1 MNAQLSSPGTGPL
14 DRSPFD
20 IDDGETYAGWRDWK
34 LGCHPASPA
43 ELAVEVADPF
53 NLTESEH
60 AALLDRI
67 RRANT
72 ALYVSDPVDADTG
85 KDLIRAVGSQFG
97 LNQLDANMLADD
109 DGVTPLTV
117 MEDGRRPRYIPY
129 TNRPISWHTD
139 GYYNTMDRQDRSLLL
154 YCVQDAAEGGENAVL
169 DHEIAYILLRE
180 ENPDF
185 IRALMHPHAM
195 TIPANVEE
203 NVEIRSART
212 GPVFSVDPLDG
223 TLHMRYTA
231 RKRNIEWRDDSVTH
245 DAVAFIERLTNGDS
259 PYLFRHRM
267 TPGQGLVSTN
277 VLHDRSGFNDSPEMG
292 IKRLL
297 YRARYFDR
305 IAGTTIGEV
314 WPG

>member
-1 MNAQLSSPGTGPL
+1 M
-14 DRSPFD
+14 
-20 IDDGETYAGWRDWK
+20 
-34 LGCHPASPA
+34 
-43 ELAVEVADPF
+43 
-53 NLTESEH
+53 
-60 AALLDRI
+60 
-67 RRANT
+67 

-154 YCVQDAAEGGENAVL
+154 YCVQDA
-169 DHEIAYILLRE
+169 
-180 ENPDF
+180 
-185 IRALMHPHAM
+185 
-195 TIPANVEE
+195 
-203 NVEIRSART
+203 
-212 GPVFSVDPLDG
+212 
-223 TLHMRYTA
+223 
-231 RKRNIEWRDDSVTH
+231 
-245 DAVAFIERLTNGDS
+245 VAFIERLTNGDS

>member
-1 MNAQLSSPGTGPL
+1 MNEQLKAPVAGRR
-14 DRSPFD
+14 DRNPFD
-20 IDDGETYAGWRDWK
+20 VDDNEAYAQWRDWK
-34 LGCHPASPA
+34 LGCHPASA
-43 ELAVEVADPF
+43 SELAVEVEDPF
-53 NLTESEH
+53 NLSKSEH

-67 RRANT
+67 RRANM
-72 ALYVSDPVDADTG
+72 ALYVSEPVDADIG
-85 KDLIRAVGSQFG
+85 KDLIRCVGAQFG
-97 LNQLDANMLADD
+97 LTQLDANMLADD

-169 DHEIAYILLRE
+169 DHEIAYMLLRD

-212 GPVFSVDPLDG
+212 GPVFSVDPSDG
-223 TLHMRYTA
+223 SLHMRYTA
-231 RKRNIEWRDDSVTH
+231 RKRNIEWRVDAVTR
-245 DAVAFIERLTNGDS
+245 DAVAFIEGLTNGDN

-267 TPGQGLVSTN
+267 APGQGLVSTN
-277 VLHDRSGFNDSPEMG
+277 VLHDRAGFDDAPEKG

-305 IAGTTIGEV
+305 IAGTTIGDV

>member
-1 MNAQLSSPGTGPL
+1 MSEQLL
-14 DRSPFD
+14 DPATAHVDPSPFD
-20 IDDGETYAGWRDWK
+20 IDDNETYARWRDWK
-34 LGCHPASPA
+34 LGCHPASA
-43 ELAVEVADPF
+43 GELAVEVGDPF
-53 NLTESEH
+53 CLTESEH
-60 AALLDRI
+60 AAVLDRI
-67 RRANT
+67 RCANM
-72 ALYVSDPVDADTG
+72 ALYICDPVDADTG
-85 KDLIRAVGSQFG
+85 KDLIRAIGLQFG
-97 LNQLDANMLADD
+97 LTDLDANMLADD

-117 MEDGRRPRYIPY
+117 MEDGRRPKYIPY

-154 YCVQDAAEGGENAVL
+154 FCVQDAANGGENTVL
-169 DHEIAYILLRE
+169 DHEIAYILMRD

-212 GPVFSVDPLDG
+212 GPVFSIDPSDG
-223 TLHMRYTA
+223 SLHMRYTA
-231 RKRNIEWRDDSVTH
+231 RKRNIEWRDDAVTR
-245 DAVAFIERLTNGDS
+245 DAVAFIERMTNGDS

-267 TPGQGLVSTN
+267 APGQGLVSTN
-277 VLHDRSGFNDSPEMG
+277 VLHDRAGFDDAPEKG

-305 IAGTTIGEV
+305 VAGTTIGEI
-314 WPG
+314 WPN